1 MIAKFEYLS
10 KKEVKEFVEKTITGI
25 NNELSKINKPLLNF
39 NLNIIFPLK
48 NNTTIINCV
57 GVCFE
62 IINTNKLKYDLI
74 IK

>member
-10 KKEVKEFVEKTITGI
+10 KKEVKEIISKTITGI
-25 NNELSKINKPLLNF
+25 NNELSKINKPLLNS

-57 GVCFE
+57 GVCKKDYFRR
-62 IINTNKLKYDLI
+62 I
-74 IK
+74 